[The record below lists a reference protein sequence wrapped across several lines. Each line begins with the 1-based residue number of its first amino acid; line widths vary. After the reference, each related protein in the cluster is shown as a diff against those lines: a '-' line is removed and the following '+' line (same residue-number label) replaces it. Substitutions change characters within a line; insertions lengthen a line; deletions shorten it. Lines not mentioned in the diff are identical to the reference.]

1 LPAIARQKFGFE
13 KQNEIMRDKSRI
25 PKVLKLVEQV
35 WTENPDFRL
44 GQLIVSA
51 VRPSVP
57 TPDIFHIEDEI
68 IEKKLEELLLTM
80 RNTRQQ
86 KP

>member
-1 LPAIARQKFGFE
+1 
-13 KQNEIMRDKSRI
+13 MRDKSRI
-25 PKVLKLVEQV
+25 PKVLKLVEEV

-44 GQLIVSA
+44 GQLIVNA

-57 TPDIFHIEDEI
+57 TPEIFHIEDEI
-68 IEKKLEELLLTM
+68 IEQKLEELLLTM
-80 RNTRQQ
+80 RKTRQQ

>member
-1 LPAIARQKFGFE
+1 
-13 KQNEIMRDKSRI
+13 MRDKSRI
-25 PKVLKLVEQV
+25 AKVLKLVEKV

-44 GQLIVSA
+44 GQLIVNA

-57 TPDIFHIEDEI
+57 TPELFHIEDEI
-68 IEKKLEELLLTM
+68 IETKLEELLLTM
-80 RNTRQQ
+80 RETRQQ